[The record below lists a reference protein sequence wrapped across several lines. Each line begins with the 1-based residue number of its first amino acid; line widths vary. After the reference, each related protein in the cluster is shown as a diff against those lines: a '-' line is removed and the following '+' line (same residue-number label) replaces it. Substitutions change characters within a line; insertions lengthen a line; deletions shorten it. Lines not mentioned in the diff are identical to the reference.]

1 MNKHHNFKNFLTPI
15 ILILIITLASINF
28 NQIKPFNSIIT
39 SLQFK
44 NSSLNEKNNN
54 KNNILMDYIPTNS
67 KVAKNKDIKLYVG
80 GFPIGIRMNTEG
92 VLVVGFS
99 DIEIKDTR
107 LESPGRKAGIE
118 IGDTIIKIDGR
129 RVLNSKELQKIV
141 NECKSDNLTVEIK
154 RNDKTIERNIKT
166 ILSSIDNSK
175 KIGLWVRDS
184 TAGVGTLTFYDK
196 ESNIYGALGHPI
208 TDADTNSVL
217 KVRTGEVLDSS
228 IIGVKKGVKGSP
240 GELKGIFI
248 NENDIRGNIDANTYA
263 GIYGKLDSDNK
274 FKFSSQPMQIMER
287 KQVKEG
293 KAKILTTIDENGPR
307 LYDAEIVKVY
317 NQDSPDTKS
326 MVIKVTDKRLLDKTG
341 GIVQGMSGS
350 PIIQDDKLVGAVTHV
365 LVNRADVG
373 YGIYIEWMLE
383 EAHIIN

>member
-141 NECKSDNLTVEIK
+141 NECKSDNLKVEIK

-217 KVRTGEVLDSS
+217 KVRTGE
-228 IIGVKKGVKGSP
+228 
-240 GELKGIFI
+240 
-248 NENDIRGNIDANTYA
+248 
-263 GIYGKLDSDNK
+263 
-274 FKFSSQPMQIMER
+274 
-287 KQVKEG
+287 EG
-293 KAKILTTIDENGPR
+293 
-307 LYDAEIVKVY
+307 YDAL
-317 NQDSPDTKS
+317 QD
-326 MVIKVTDKRLLDKTG
+326 
-341 GIVQGMSGS
+341 
-350 PIIQDDKLVGAVTHV
+350 
-365 LVNRADVG
+365 
-373 YGIYIEWMLE
+373 IE
-383 EAHIIN
+383 

>member
-1 MNKHHNFKNFLTPI
+1 MNKHHNFKKFLTPI
-15 ILILIITLASINF
+15 ILILIITLASIYF
-28 NQIKPFNSIIT
+28 NVVKPFNSIIT
-39 SLQFK
+39 SLQIK
-44 NSSLNEKNNN
+44 NSLLNEKNNN
-54 KNNILMDYIPTNS
+54 KNNLLMDYVPTNTKNVQGNDL
-67 KVAKNKDIKLYVG
+67 KVYVG

-107 LESPGRKAGIE
+107 IESPGRKAGIE
-118 IGDTIIKIDGR
+118 IGDSITKIDGR
-129 RVLNSKELQKIV
+129 RVLNSKDLQKIV
-141 NECKSDNLTVEIK
+141 NECKSDNLKVEIK
-154 RNDKTIERNIKT
+154 RNDKIIETNIKA

-184 TAGVGTLTFYDK
+184 TAGVGTLTFYHK
-196 ESNIYGALGHPI
+196 ESNTYGALGHPI

-217 KVRTGEVLDSS
+217 KVRNGEVLDSS
-228 IIGVKKGVKGSP
+228 IIGVKKGVKGAP

-248 NENDIRGNIDANTYA
+248 NENDVRGNISANTYA
-263 GIYGKLDSDNK
+263 GIYGKLDSDNN
-274 FKFSSQPMQIMER
+274 FKFSSEPMQIMRR

-307 LYDAEIVKVY
+307 LYDAEIIKVY
-317 NQDSPDTKS
+317 NQDDPDTKS
-326 MVIKVTDKRLLDKTG
+326 MVIKITDKRLLDKTG

-365 LVNRADVG
+365 LVNRSDVG